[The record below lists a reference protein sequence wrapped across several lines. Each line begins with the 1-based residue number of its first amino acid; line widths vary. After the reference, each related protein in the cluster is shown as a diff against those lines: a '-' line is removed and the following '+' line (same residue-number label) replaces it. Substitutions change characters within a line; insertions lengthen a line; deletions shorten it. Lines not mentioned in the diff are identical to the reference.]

1 MSQADPTFQNLT
13 SRELTQAKRKEE
25 GEGRGLKGKNA
36 HLVKVLVASVVSDS
50 LRPYGQLLPTRLICS
65 WDSPGKNT
73 AVGSHSLLQ
82 GIFPTQGLNPGLLH
96 YRHQGS
102 PKGPTTEL
110 QKMDICTL
118 PLRNKLRPTVPNLN
132 E

>member
-50 LRPYGQLLPTRLICS
+50 LRPYGQLLPTRLIGS

-82 GIFPTQGLNPGLLH
+82 GIFPTQRSNPGLPHCRQIPCHLSH
-96 YRHQGS
+96 WRS
-102 PKGPTTEL
+102 PCIYIL
-110 QKMDICTL
+110 QYNYNYHL
-118 PLRNKLRPTVPNLN
+118 GVS
-132 E
+132 